1 MKKRIAMLIVIAVL
15 VLVSI
20 AVTVI
25 HAYAADTVVTED
37 QGENEAV
44 ESISESETD
53 LSATESEAISEG
65 GGAYID
71 DEAVSELIAGTG
83 SKVEAVV
90 LIAGL
95 FGISVEEAEAMV
107 DNFIA
112 FGDEHFEDSDIWAA
126 VRADASKHPEK
137 WVIYALILLMLAAV
151 AGVLIR
157 CLIKNA
163 MTQTNNKLKF
173 KAINKHEEDTCLK
186 LGEIKILLE
195 EIKEKE
201 AELDELKGEN
211 KELKELL
218 QSIKELIEGES
229 AAVDSLKANS
239 ETSLKVNE
247 ETALQIVQLLNI
259 AMDRKVPIVSASARK
274 LWYEST
280 ILKIKEK
287 AGLLDSSSGP
297 E

>member
-1 MKKRIAMLIVIAVL
+1 MKKRIIMLIIIAVL
-15 VLVSI
+15 VLASI

-25 HAYAADTVVTED
+25 HAYATDTAATED
-37 QGENEAV
+37 PGENEAF
-44 ESISESETD
+44 ESISEDETD
-53 LSATESEAISEG
+53 LSAVESEAISESDA
-65 GGAYID
+65 AYID

-95 FGISVEEAEAMV
+95 FGISVEEAETMV

-112 FGDEHFEDSDIWAA
+112 FGDQHFEDSDIWAA

-137 WVIYALILLMLAAV
+137 WVMYALILLMLAAV

-173 KAINKHEEDTCLK
+173 KAINEHEEETCLK
-186 LGEIKILLE
+186 LDEIKILLE

-259 AMDRKVPIVSASARK
+259 AMDRKVPIASAGARK
-274 LWYEST
+274 LWYEDT
-280 ILKIKEK
+280 VKKIKEK
-287 AGLLDSSSGP
+287 AGLPVADAKS

>member
-15 VLVSI
+15 VLASI

-37 QGENEAV
+37 QSENEAV

-53 LSATESEAISEG
+53 LSAAESEAISEG

-95 FGISVEEAEAMV
+95 FGISVEEAETMV

-112 FGDEHFEDSDIWAA
+112 FGDQHFEDSDIWAA

-137 WVIYALILLMLAAV
+137 WVMYALILLVLAAV
-151 AGVLIR
+151 AGVIIR

-173 KAINKHEEDTCLK
+173 KEINEHEEETCLK
-186 LGEIKILLE
+186 LDEIKILLE
-195 EIKEKE
+195 EIKKKE

-211 KELKELL
+211 KELKKLL

-239 ETSLKVNE
+239 ETSLKVNA

-259 AMDRKVPIVSASARK
+259 AMDRKVPIASAGARK
-274 LWYEST
+274 LWYEDT
-280 ILKIKEK
+280 ITKIKEK
-287 AGLLDSSSGP
+287 AGMTEVGAKS

>member
-15 VLVSI
+15 VLASI

-53 LSATESEAISEG
+53 LSAAESEAISEG

-95 FGISVEEAEAMV
+95 FGISVEEAETMV

-112 FGDEHFEDSDIWAA
+112 FGDQHFEDSDLWAA
-126 VRADASKHPEK
+126 VKSDADKHPEK

-173 KAINKHEEDTCLK
+173 KAINEHEEKTCLE
-186 LGEIKILLE
+186 LDEIKILLK

-259 AMDRKVPIVSASARK
+259 AMDRKVPIASAGARK
-274 LWYEST
+274 LWYEDT
-280 ILKIKEK
+280 ITKIKEK
-287 AGLLDSSSGP
+287 AGMTEVGAKS

>member
-1 MKKRIAMLIVIAVL
+1 MKKRIIMLIIIAVL
-15 VLVSI
+15 VLASI

-25 HAYAADTVVTED
+25 HAYATDTAATED
-37 QGENEAV
+37 PGENEAF
-44 ESISESETD
+44 ESISEDETD
-53 LSATESEAISEG
+53 LSAVESEAISESDV
-65 GGAYID
+65 AYID
-71 DEAVSELIAGTG
+71 DEAVAELIAGTD
-83 SKVEAVV
+83 SKVETVI

-95 FGISVEEAEAMV
+95 FGISVEEAETMV

-112 FGDEHFEDSDIWAA
+112 FGDEHFEGSDLWAA
-126 VRADASKHPEK
+126 IKTDANKHPEK
-137 WVIYALILLMLAAV
+137 WVVYALILLIFAALV
-151 AGVLIR
+151 GFLIR

-163 MTQTNNKLKF
+163 MTQTNNKLKL
-173 KAINKHEEDTCLK
+173 KDIDKHEEETCVK
-186 LGEIKILLE
+186 LDEIKILLG

-218 QSIKELIEGES
+218 QSIKKLIEGES

-259 AMDRKVPIVSASARK
+259 AMDRKVPIASAGARK
-274 LWYEST
+274 LWYEDA
-280 ILKIKEK
+280 IAKIKEK
-287 AGLLDSSSGP
+287 AGMTEVGAKS

>member
-1 MKKRIAMLIVIAVL
+1 MKKRIAILIVIAVL
-15 VLVSI
+15 VLASI

-53 LSATESEAISEG
+53 LSAAESEATSEG

-95 FGISVEEAEAMV
+95 FGISVEEAETMV

-112 FGDEHFEDSDIWAA
+112 FGDQHFEDSDIWAA

-137 WVIYALILLMLAAV
+137 WVMYALILLVLAAV
-151 AGVLIR
+151 AGVIIR

-173 KAINKHEEDTCLK
+173 KEINEHEEETCLK
-186 LGEIKILLE
+186 LDEIKILLG

-201 AELDELKGEN
+201 AELYKIERENEELKGLIQN
-211 KELKELL
+211 V
-218 QSIKELIEGES
+218 IALIEGES

-259 AMDRKVPIVSASARK
+259 AMDRKVPIASAGARK
-274 LWYEST
+274 LWYEDAIT
-280 ILKIKEK
+280 KIKEK
-287 AGLLDSSSGP
+287 AGMTEVGAKS